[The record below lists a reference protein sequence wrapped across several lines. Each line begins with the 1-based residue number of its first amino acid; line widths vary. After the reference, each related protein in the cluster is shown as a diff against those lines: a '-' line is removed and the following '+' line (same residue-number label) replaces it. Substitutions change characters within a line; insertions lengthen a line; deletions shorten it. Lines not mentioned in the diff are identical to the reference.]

1 MRLGLY
7 LASVVVSLIRPG
19 FAHADE
25 LMRLC
30 GPRGVGFIR
39 SSGGQTCLYSPE
51 TKSAPP
57 TQSTP
62 PGQPSPQPIS
72 GSPSQPAASD
82 SR

>member
-7 LASVVVSLIRPG
+7 LAAVVVSLSSPG

-30 GPRGVGFIR
+30 GPRGLGFIR
-39 SSGGQTCLYSPE
+39 TSRGQTCLYGPD
-51 TKSAPP
+51 TKTAPP
-57 TQSTP
+57 SQSTP
-62 PGQPSPQPIS
+62 PGKPSPQPMS